1 MGCLLA
7 QDPNALKPAQ
17 TLLKIVETWVVTEVL
32 DSGIDRRLSREQIC
46 RGRFDDDNSRFGL
59 QFIGEY

>member
-1 MGCLLA
+1 V
-7 QDPNALKPAQ
+7 
-17 TLLKIVETWVVTEVL
+17 LKIVEAWVVTEVL

-46 RGRFDDDNSRFGL
+46 SGRFDGDNSRFGL